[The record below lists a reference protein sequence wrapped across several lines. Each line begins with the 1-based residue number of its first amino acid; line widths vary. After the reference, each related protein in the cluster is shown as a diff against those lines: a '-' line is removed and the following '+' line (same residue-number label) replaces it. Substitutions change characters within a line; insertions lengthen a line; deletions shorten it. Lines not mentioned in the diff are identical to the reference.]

1 MMKIRVAVKDKDN
14 NIVYYEDFFI
24 KDRTEIP
31 EISSIVSDKI
41 IELEKKY
48 PYPDYEV
55 EQNIAFEIP
64 NNLNKNEI

>member
-1 MMKIRVAVKDKDN
+1 MMKIRVTVKDKDN

-24 KDRTEIP
+24 KDRSEIT

-55 EQNIAFEIP
+55 EQNVSFEISA
-64 NNLNKNEI
+64 NLNKNE

>member
-1 MMKIRVAVKDKDN
+1 MMKIRVTVKDKDN

-24 KDRTEIP
+24 KDRSEIA

-41 IELEKKY
+41 IELEKRY

-55 EQNIAFEIP
+55 EQNVSFEIP
-64 NNLNKNEI
+64 SNLNKNE